1 MKHFFS
7 TLILIC
13 TLTYSTIACVGEFTF
28 SIQDNVVMFNGM
40 SDTPG
45 VDYFWDFGDG
55 TTGTGQNPTHTY
67 AVYPEHYSVVLTI
80 SNTSGCHDDYPGT
93 VYVQTGPGTNCEGSF
108 TYVVENNVVSFT
120 GASSYNEVQ
129 YYWTFG
135 DGSNAATGQNQTHT
149 YSVFPEHYEVCM
161 IIVNGNVGCQD
172 TVCQTVYV
180 QTGGVNC
187 EAFFEAT
194 TVVLGEATSFTD
206 GSVTNIGS
214 ITQWAWDFNFD
225 QVPDATTQNP
235 SYAYPTDGTYPVC
248 LTITT
253 SEGCSDEYCHE
264 VVVEEPTPVCE
275 ASFTYTITGTEVHFH
290 GESTIPGVTY
300 HWNFG
305 DQSDANGENVA
316 HNYDLSP
323 EHYVVCLTIHNSSGC
338 EAHVCDTIFIESTTP
353 EECHASFTYSISGNE
368 VHFDGA
374 SNIPGVYYYWSFGD
388 GTTGGGENPGH
399 NYTQSPEHYN
409 VCLTVYNGEGCHNT
423 YCQTIFVEGE
433 ENTADC
439 EASFTY
445 IMDGNTVAFHG
456 SSSVPGVD
464 YSWSFGDGT
473 EGFGEN
479 NVHTF
484 TNFPEHYIVCLTIHN
499 SSGCESHYCQTIYVQ
514 SSGGS
519 GSECEA
525 SFTYD
530 VTDNTVH
537 FSGHSNQNNVD
548 FGWSFGDG
556 STGTGQNIGHT
567 YTQFPEHYNVCLY
580 IWNNATGCHD
590 TICQTVYVQH
600 GSGTTCSAEFTYTIT
615 GNEVHFSGPSN
626 ADGTHYQWSFGDG
639 HATDIHNPNHAYTL
653 FPEHYEV
660 CLTVT
665 NSANGC
671 SEESCQTIFI
681 EEENGPDHFEL
692 SGIIYTGQNPADEGY
707 VLLIQYDANTGNLQA
722 VQTIGIGAN
731 GHYFFQAPA
740 GNYFLK
746 AALSPTS
753 AVYDHFL
760 PTYFEHEL
768 FWYNA
773 DVISLTSNLNRN
785 IHMIEGNNPG
795 GPGFIGGLV
804 TEGANKT
811 EGPGDPVEGVQ
822 VMLLNMNDE
831 PLQCT
836 YSNAFGE
843 FSFSNVAYGT
853 YQVYGEVYN
862 LTTIPAIVTVDGT
875 NPSIVDIGLL
885 ITSREVTTGVNEV
898 AVINETSVGQ
908 VFPNPFKGDAAV
920 NISLQKEARLSIR
933 LFDIAGRQVYADIMN
948 FGSGVQQINLPV
960 AALNAGIY
968 SLTLSDE
975 KSNSMVTRKLVKT
988 E

>member
-1 MKHFFS
+1 MKHLFS
-7 TLILIC
+7 TLALIC
-13 TLTYSTIACVGEFTF
+13 TLSYSTTACVGEFTF

-45 VDYFWDFGDG
+45 VTYFWDFGDG
-55 TTGTGQNPTHTY
+55 TVGTGQNPTHTY
-67 AVYPEHYSVVLTI
+67 AVYPEHYSVLLTI
-80 SNTSGCHDDYPGT
+80 NNTSGCHDDY
-93 VYVQTGPGTNCEGSF
+93 VNLINIQSGPGSNCEGSF
-108 TYVVENNVVSFT
+108 TYVVENNVVAFT
-120 GASSYNEVQ
+120 GHSSYEEVQ
-129 YYWTFG
+129 YYWFFG

-149 YSVFPEHYEVCM
+149 YDNVTETYEVCL
-161 IIVNGNVGCQD
+161 IVVNGNVGCQD
-172 TVCQTVYV
+172 TICQPVHIESTPA
-180 QTGGVNC
+180 C
-187 EAFFEAT
+187 EA
-194 TVVLGEATSFTD
+194 SFTYTINNNTVTFESGPTQPNEYYHWTFGD
-206 GSVTNIGS
+206 GSDGAGTNVTH
-214 ITQWAWDFNFD
+214 TYDL
-225 QVPDATTQNP
+225 
-235 SYAYPTDGTYPVC
+235 YPEHYNVC
-248 LTITT
+248 AIFLNTIT
-253 SEGCSDEYCHE
+253 GCSDTVCQNIYIQNGPPE
-264 VVVEEPTPVCE
+264 CE

-290 GESTIPGVTY
+290 GESNVPGVTY
-300 HWNFG
+300 NWNFG
-305 DQSDANGENVA
+305 DQSDANGENVV

-323 EHYVVCLTIHNSSGC
+323 EHYTVCLIITNTSGC
-338 EAHVCDTIFIESTTP
+338 EAYICDTIFIESTTP

-388 GTTGGGENPGH
+388 GTTGGGENPVH
-399 NYTQSPEHYN
+399 NYTLSPEHYN
-409 VCLTVYNGEGCHNT
+409 VCLTVYNSEGCHNT
-423 YCQTIFVEGE
+423 YCQTIFVEGNP
-433 ENTADC
+433 NTSDC

-445 IMDGNTVAFHG
+445 FMDGNTVAFHG

-464 YSWSFGDGT
+464 YTWSFGDGT

-484 TNFPEHYIVCLTIHN
+484 INYPEHYIVCLTIHN

-525 SFTYD
+525 SFTYE

-537 FSGHSNQNNVD
+537 FSGHSNQDNVD

-556 STGTGQNIGHT
+556 STGTGQNPTHT
-567 YTQFPEHYNVCLY
+567 YEHFPEHYNVCLY

-600 GSGTTCSAEFTYTIT
+600 GAPATCSAEFTYTIT
-615 GNEVHFSGPSN
+615 GNEVHFHGPSN

-639 HATDIHNPNHAYTL
+639 HATDMHNPNHAYTL

-660 CLTVT
+660 CLTVSNT
-665 NSANGC
+665 ANGC

-692 SGIIYTGQNPADEGY
+692 SGTIYTGQNYADAGY
-707 VLLIQYDANTGNLQA
+707 VLLIQYDANTGMLIA
-722 VQTIGIGAN
+722 VQTVGIGAN
-731 GHYFFQAPA
+731 GHYVFHAPA

-811 EGPGDPVEGVQ
+811 EGPGDPVADVQ

-862 LTTIPAIVTVDGT
+862 LTTIPAIVVVDGT
-875 NPSIVDIGLL
+875 TPSITNINLL
-885 ITSREVTTGVNEV
+885 VTSREVTIGVNEV

-960 AALNAGIY
+960 AALSAGIY